1 MLASERLG
9 GRPPSGGAPDPRN
22 VQEVYA
28 DDEALRKTNFYI
40 IKKHLEVEDDSGGK
54 SIAGP

>member
-9 GRPPSGGAPDPRN
+9 GRPPSGGALDSRN

-28 DDEALRKTNFYI
+28 DDEALSELVFRT
-40 IKKHLEVEDDSGGK
+40 L
-54 SIAGP
+54 